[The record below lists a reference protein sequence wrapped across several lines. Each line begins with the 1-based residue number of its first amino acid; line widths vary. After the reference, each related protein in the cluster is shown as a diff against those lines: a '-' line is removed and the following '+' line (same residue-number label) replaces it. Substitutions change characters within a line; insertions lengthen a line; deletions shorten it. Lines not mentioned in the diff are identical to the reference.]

1 MAEEQSKKIKGH
13 KDLKVWKKSM
23 DIVESIYKD
32 TARFPKE
39 EIYGITAQMRRA
51 AVSIPLNIAEG
62 VACNGR
68 KEFVQLLF
76 IALGSLSE
84 LETQI
89 IIAKRLD
96 YIHEIDSLLNDCSTI
111 KKLLNGLVISLT
123 RKLLSHRLLLAT
135 VTLLLFTYY
144 ISPLL

>member
-1 MAEEQSKKIKGH
+1 MRQGKMAEEQSKKIKGH
-13 KDLKVWKKSM
+13 KDLEVWKKSM

-51 AVSIPLNIAEG
+51 AVSIPSNIAEG
-62 VACNGR
+62 AARNGK
-68 KEFVQLLF
+68 KEFVQFLY

-89 IIAKRLD
+89 IITERLR
-96 YIHEIDSLLNDCSTI
+96 YIPNVDSLINECSII
-111 KKLLNGLVISLT
+111 KKLLNGLIISLT
-123 RKLLSHRLLLAT
+123 KNVIH
-135 VTLLLFTYY
+135 
-144 ISPLL
+144 

>member
-1 MAEEQSKKIKGH
+1 MGPEKEQKIRGH
-13 KDLKVWKKSM
+13 KDLDVWKKSM

-32 TARFPKE
+32 TTRFPKE
-39 EIYGITAQMRRA
+39 EIYGLTAQMRRA
-51 AVSIPLNIAEG
+51 AVSIPSNIAEG
-62 VACNGR
+62 AARNGK
-68 KEFVQLLF
+68 KEFVQFLY

-96 YIHEIDSLLNDCSTI
+96 YIHEIDSLLTDCSTN
-111 KKLLNGLVISLT
+111 KKLLNGLIISLT
-123 RKLLSHRLLLAT
+123 RKLLSHRLLLIT